1 MHNQSF
7 AKLQSHLLRSG
18 VEASHVK
25 RITAE
30 LSDHLE
36 DLRHECIRE
45 GASADEALEIAKSRL
60 GDQKVIADRMLEFT
74 ELKTWVYR
82 YPRIARAYLPI
93 AYAVLLPVSPLFAG
107 IANPSIVARWG
118 AALMLSGAVTATMML
133 CMQLAIVLT

>member
-1 MHNQSF
+1 MHRTSF
-7 AKLQSHLLRSG
+7 TALQTHLLRSG
-18 VEASHVK
+18 VAASHVK
-25 RITAE
+25 RITTE

-36 DLRHECIRE
+36 DLRHEAIRE
-45 GASADEALEIAKSRL
+45 GISSDEALTVAERRL
-60 GDQKVIADRMLEFT
+60 GDQQVIAGRILEFT

-82 YPRIARAYLPI
+82 YPRVARVCLPI

-133 CMQLAIVLT
+133 CMQLAIMLT